1 MTKIRDEIRGNAPT
15 SGFAITQEDPME
27 PARVN
32 VDAADPVLE
41 VGTMSTLNSSP
52 ELTVVNTGEAVDA
65 TVVVVDHVDHQVL
78 DLVRTIRHR
87 PQRPEVVL
95 LATDLVPGDALQ
107 AIAAGAHG
115 LLRRREANANRLSR
129 AVLAAVVGDCTM
141 PPDLI
146 DRVLEQRSDTQAPA
160 APQTWADGGLSER
173 EHTVLRLVAEGYE
186 TDEIARQLSYSAR
199 TVTAVVHDI
208 TQRFRLRNRAHAVAY
223 ALRAGLL

>member
-1 MTKIRDEIRGNAPT
+1 MG
-15 SGFAITQEDPME
+15 E
-27 PARVN
+27 PAKVN

-41 VGTMSTLNSSP
+41 AGIGSTLGGSP
-52 ELTVVNTGEAVDA
+52 ELTVVTRGEEADA
-65 TVVVVDHVDHQVL
+65 TVVVVDLVDDKVL
-78 DLVRTIRHR
+78 DVVHATRNQPH
-87 PQRPEVVL
+87 RPEVVL
-95 LATDLVPGDALQ
+95 LATDLLPGDALQ

-115 LLRRREANANRLSR
+115 LLRRREATANRLSR

-146 DRVLEQRSDTQAPA
+146 DRVLEQGVETPAPV
-160 APQTWADGGLSER
+160 APQAWARAGLSER
-173 EHTVLRLVAEGYE
+173 EHAVLRLVAEGYE

-223 ALRAGLL
+223 ALRARLL

>member
-1 MTKIRDEIRGNAPT
+1 MTLYGGNGG
-15 SGFAITQEDPME
+15 SEEGMGE

-41 VGTMSTLNSSP
+41 AGISSTLNSSP
-52 ELTVVNTGEAVDA
+52 ELAVVTSGEEADA
-65 TVVVVDHVDHQVL
+65 TVVVVDLVDDTVL
-78 DLVRTIRHR
+78 DVVHATRNQPH
-87 PQRPEVVL
+87 RPEVVL
-95 LATDLVPGDALQ
+95 LATELRPSDALH

-146 DRVLEQRSDTQAPA
+146 DQVLEETQTSVT
-160 APQTWADGGLSER
+160 PQAWARAGLSER
-173 EHTVLRLVAEGYE
+173 EHAVLRLVAEGYE

-208 TQRFRLRNRAHAVAY
+208 TQRFRVRNRAHAVAY
-223 ALRAGLL
+223 ALRARLL

>member
-1 MTKIRDEIRGNAPT
+1 MG
-15 SGFAITQEDPME
+15 E
-27 PARVN
+27 PARVS
-32 VDAADPVLE
+32 VAAADPVLE
-41 VGTMSTLNSSP
+41 AGISSTLSSSP
-52 ELTVVNTGEAVDA
+52 ELAVVRGGEEPDA
-65 TVVVVDHVDHQVL
+65 TVVVVDQVDEKVL
-78 DLVRTIRHR
+78 DIVHDTRHQ
-87 PQRPEVVL
+87 PHRPEVVL
-95 LATDLVPGDALQ
+95 LATELLPGDALH

-146 DRVLEQRSDTQAPA
+146 DGVLEQGTETQPPV
-160 APQTWADGGLSER
+160 APQAWARAGLSER
-173 EHTVLRLVAEGYE
+173 EHSVLHLVAEGYE